1 MSISMCV
8 WLTAPSVKSGSAV
21 QDKPGNNGRP
31 PIQSLWNPSA
41 SDKSSDSAVLLIL
54 VFFWCIC
61 SVQDKIN

>member
-1 MSISMCV
+1 MFV

-31 PIQSLWNPSA
+31 SIQSLRNPSA

-54 VFFWCIC
+54 VFF
-61 SVQDKIN
+61 